1 MLNKIL
7 VAPGKAK
14 EESNNNSKVETP
26 STTKA
31 KLAVN
36 SIEINMGTSITDSQ
50 ANDRTP
56 GSRGIPIKEPQTSKN
71 SSRGVVK
78 SMNRC

>member
-1 MLNKIL
+1 MLNKIM

-31 KLAVN
+31 KLAIN
-36 SIEINMGTSITDSQ
+36 SIEINMVTSITDSK
-50 ANDRTP
+50 ANDRHFMTP
-56 GSRGIPIKEPQTSKN
+56 GRRVKTSKN